1 LQIQQLDKPPLI
13 RNVISEGL
21 CSSFA
26 IPLVDIVFSIDSSP
40 SMLDNDPTNLRL
52 NSSKSFIEKLNSTS
66 DRTAI
71 VSWGGK
77 LGFKSDLVS
86 DFNELKSN
94 LDNSIDAASYPIS
107 QANTDYNIGI
117 SEAIN
122 SLDSSSRNSSKIIIF
137 LSDSQHKAIEPPPLP

>member
-1 LQIQQLDKPPLI
+1 L
-13 RNVISEGL
+13 
-21 CSSFA
+21 
-26 IPLVDIVFSIDSSP
+26 
-40 SMLDNDPTNLRL
+40 
-52 NSSKSFIEKLNSTS
+52 
-66 DRTAI
+66 
-71 VSWGGK
+71 GGK